1 MTIDGPTPVELFQ
14 GDVDYNHYIEKQ
26 IRPIADG
33 VLFAAGE
40 DFDSIIEGRQL
51 NLF

>member
-1 MTIDGPTPVELFQ
+1 MGLFLLNFFS
-14 GDVDYNHYIEKQ
+14 GSADYSHYIEKQ

-33 VLFAAGE
+33 VLFCINE
-40 DFDSIIEGRQL
+40 DFDSITGGRQL

>member
-1 MTIDGPTPVELFQ
+1 
-14 GDVDYNHYIEKQ
+14 VDYNHYIEKQ